1 MARPGDNPQHHL
13 EEQMERRDLHV
24 VRDPDTGASRR
35 PRAVRRRPA
44 WVLLALS
51 LAMLITGMVLP
62 HGLLLRPAW
71 SRREWRRICSHLR
84 GIAPSPAPACP
95 DTHRHTHSDS
105 GLQTITSA

>member
-13 EEQMERRDLHV
+13 EEQMERKNLNV
-24 VRDPDTGASRR
+24 VRDPDTGRSRR

-62 HGLLLRPAW
+62 HGLLLAAGLVTAGMAANLFTPARDRTEPRP
-71 SRREWRRICSHLR
+71 RL
-84 GIAPSPAPACP
+84 P
-95 DTHRHTHSDS
+95 
-105 GLQTITSA
+105 